1 MKLFPR
7 TTRRAARRHL
17 AGATLAGLAGS
28 VLLSITGFA
37 TATAAEAADPTC
49 LTGTLKYT
57 FASAEAKTTVT
68 QPARGLTWELW
79 GATGS
84 GTATRL
90 STGTTSSTGA
100 YNACSA
106 SASLGSAYV
115 RFVAGRTGAWKVV
128 NKEQNGTIFTAAT
141 ATQTNVSG
149 SKALGTTTVA
159 DSRAGAFKIADVVSD
174 FYAVRGSGTAC
185 WTRLQ
190 TSDCRQLTYVWTST
204 RTTGGWFDLGG
215 TNFVILDKDD
225 AKSAHTIVHEAG
237 HWFQW
242 ALYNG
247 WFPDVTGCDPHY
259 IDQASSVSCAWTEGF
274 ANAVAGWVLG
284 DKRYVRA
291 DGSVVPYVPA
301 GGGYYSGGDKTEG
314 NVAAALIDLW
324 RLDGPNGTWGANLD
338 LTIRYGSDHFRE
350 YFLTNRPRA
359 GLPVDGAARDI
370 IASHGIF
377 Y

>member
-7 TTRRAARRHL
+7 STRPIGRRRL
-17 AGATLAGLAGS
+17 AGVVLTGLASS
-28 VLLSITGFA
+28 VLLSTVGLG
-37 TATAAEAADPTC
+37 TAPAAEAADPTC
-49 LTGTLKYT
+49 LTGTLRYT
-57 FASAEAKTTVT
+57 FASAEAGATVT
-68 QPARGLTWELW
+68 QAARGITWELW

-84 GTATRL
+84 GSATRL
-90 STGTTSSTGA
+90 GTGTTSSTGA
-100 YNACSA
+100 YTACSA
-106 SASLGSAYV
+106 STSLGSAYV

-128 NKEQNGTIFTAAT
+128 NKETNGTTYTAQT
-141 ATQTNVSG
+141 ATQTNLSG
-149 SKALGTTTVA
+149 TKALGTTTVT

-190 TSDCRQLTYVWTST
+190 TSACEQLTYVWTST
-204 RTTGGWFDLGG
+204 RTNGGYFDLDD
-215 TNFVILDKDD
+215 TNFVILAKDD
-225 AKSAHTIVHEAG
+225 AKSAHIILHEAG

-247 WFPDVTGCDPHY
+247 WFPPFDCPSPHY
-259 IDQASSVSCAWTEGF
+259 VDKASAVSCAWTEGF

-324 RLDGPNGTWGANLD
+324 RLDGPDGTWVANLD
-338 LTIRYGSDHFRE
+338 LTTRYGSDHFRE

-359 GLPVDGAARDI
+359 GLPIDGEARAI
-370 IASHGIF
+370 IESHGIF

>member
-1 MKLFPR
+1 MKLFSR
-7 TTRRAARRHL
+7 TPRRAARRHL
-17 AGATLAGLAGS
+17 AAATLAGLAGS
-28 VLLSITGFA
+28 VLLSTTGLA
-37 TATAAEAADPTC
+37 TAPAAKAADPTC

-84 GTATRL
+84 GSVAKL

-128 NKEQNGTIFTAAT
+128 NKESNGTTYTAQT

-149 SKALGTTTVA
+149 SKALGTTTVT

-174 FYAVRGSGTAC
+174 FYAVRDSGTAC

-190 TSDCRQLTYVWTST
+190 SSGCEQLTYVWTST
-204 RTTGGWFDLGG
+204 RTNGGYFDLDG
-215 TNFVILDKDD
+215 TNFVILAKDD
-225 AKSAHTIVHEAG
+225 AKSAHIIVHEAG

-242 ALYNG
+242 ALYSG
-247 WFPDVTGCDPHY
+247 WFPPSDCPSTHY
-259 IDQASSVSCAWTEGF
+259 VDKASAVSCAWTEGL

-324 RLDGPNGTWGANLD
+324 RLDGPNGTWGVNLD
-338 LTIRYGSDHFRE
+338 LTIKYGSDHFKE

-359 GLPVDGAARDI
+359 SLPVDGAARDI
-370 IASHGIF
+370 IESHGIF